1 MSSLLIEDNAGVV
14 VLTMH
19 RPQVKNCIDDALMA
33 ALDSAVEALASREDL
48 VAVVLTGAGQ
58 DAFCAGGDLKWM
70 AGFDTPEK
78 GQGMSRRMQGILHRL
93 AGLPV
98 PVIAVLNGYAFGGG
112 TEIALAADLRIME
125 SHAFFCFK
133 QAQVGVMTGWGG
145 GARLLDLVGYGR
157 AFELLTTCP
166 RVGPAEAIAMGL
178 ANREAPTG
186 DGLAAAMELAG
197 QLLRASPT
205 SIRTTKSLLNR
216 ARGVDPVAASEIE
229 ADLFGDVWMSSEHKE
244 ALAAFSEKR
253 RPNFRG

>member
-19 RPQVKNCIDDALMA
+19 RPQVKNCIDDALMT
-33 ALDSAVEALASREDL
+33 ALDAAVTSLAGREDL
-48 VAVVLTGAGQ
+48 VAVVLIGAGQ

-70 AGFDTPEK
+70 GGFDTPKK
-78 GQGMSRRMQGILHRL
+78 GQGMSRRMQGILHRM
-93 AGLPV
+93 AALPV

-125 SHAFFCFK
+125 AHSFFCFK

-157 AFELLTTCP
+157 AFDLLTTCP
-166 RVGPAEAIAMGL
+166 RVGPADAIAMGL

-186 DGLAAAMELAG
+186 QGLAEAHDLAE
-197 QLLRASPT
+197 QLRRASPT
-205 SIRTTKSLLNR
+205 SIRATKSLLNR
-216 ARGVDPVAASEIE
+216 ARGVDPVSASEIE
-229 ADLFGDVWMSSEHKE
+229 ADLFGDVWMSTEHKE
-244 ALAAFSEKR
+244 ALSAFGEKR

>member
-1 MSSLLIEDNAGVV
+1 MSSLLIEENAGVV

-19 RPQVKNCIDDALMA
+19 RPQVKNCIDDALMS
-33 ALDSAVEALASREDL
+33 ALDAAVDALSGREDL
-48 VAVVLTGAGQ
+48 VAVVLMGAGNES
-58 DAFCAGGDLKWM
+58 FCAGGDLKWM

-93 AGLPV
+93 SALPM

-125 SHAFFCFK
+125 AHSFFCFK
-133 QAQVGVMTGWGG
+133 QGQVGVMTGWGG
-145 GARLLDLVGYGR
+145 GARLQDLVGYGR

-166 RVGPAEAIAMGL
+166 RVGPADAIAMGL

-186 DGLAAAMELAG
+186 QGLAAAHDLAD
-197 QLLRASPT
+197 QLRKASPT
-205 SIRTTKSLLNR
+205 SVRATKKLLQQ
-216 ARGVDPVAASEIE
+216 ARGVEPVAASEIE

-244 ALAAFSEKR
+244 ALSAFGEKR

>member
-1 MSSLLIEDNAGVV
+1 MSGLLLEENAGVV

-19 RPQVKNCIDDALMA
+19 RPEVKNCIDDALMT
-33 ALDSAVEALASREDL
+33 ALDSAVKTLAAREDL
-48 VAVVLTGAGQ
+48 LAVVLTGAGQ

-78 GQGMSRRMQGILHRL
+78 GQGMARRMQGILHRL
-93 AGLPV
+93 AALPV

-125 SHAFFCFK
+125 AHAFFCFK

-157 AFELLTTCP
+157 AFDLLTTCP
-166 RVGPAEAIAMGL
+166 RVGPAQAIAMGL

-186 DGLAAAMELAG
+186 GGLDAAMELSD
-197 QLLRASPT
+197 QLRRASPA
-205 SIRTTKSLLNR
+205 SIRVTKTLLHH

-229 ADLFGDVWMSSEHKE
+229 ADLFGEVWMSAEHKE
-244 ALAAFSEKR
+244 ALAAFGEKR